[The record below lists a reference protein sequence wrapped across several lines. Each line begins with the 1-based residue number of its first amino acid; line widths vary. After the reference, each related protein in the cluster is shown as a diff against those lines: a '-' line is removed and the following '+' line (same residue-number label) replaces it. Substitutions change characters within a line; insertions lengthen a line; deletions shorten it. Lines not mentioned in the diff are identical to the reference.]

1 MYLTSVPGA
10 VSFKQTGRTS
20 EALSVKKTRQNPI
33 RSASNLNRGS
43 NLAVLSPPREEPGS
57 ENQETSTSRQI
68 TPLKSSLKSGS
79 KNSTDSQKASGPTN
93 HENVPPTSKGDDP
106 TGQSLCVSSVS
117 TRPLESTI
125 SDNRAT
131 PAKQVA
137 TPTAEKDKSTH
148 GDKAYSP
155 RRRGHSRTTTRIP
168 KPTSQDGLDVAPGK
182 NLKPTFSCD
191 LDSMTAYAVVPGA
204 KILSGT
210 STMRYQPKTSHTDST
225 AELANVGSSSRSL
238 KSTYEKEDNQPE
250 RLTTGPKHTVTP
262 DQMDGA
268 VDIVLSG
275 NLCRGSFR
283 DLKDQF
289 EGRQTAMNRPSSY
302 PIWKSRSSAHLL
314 RPNDVKFQDQKQSLI
329 APRKGSPI
337 SVISS
342 RGDLKRG
349 SGKVM
354 DLAAKFDSA
363 VKASPF
369 IPVEDCVEHKNR
381 RETAGLVSPYTS
393 NPSPLQS
400 VTSTST
406 PASLMC
412 QSRDTV
418 SLPSATVDSARK
430 SGIPRSQHVDSG
442 GKAEREAR
450 PATARAESGYSLGK
464 VRSPLIQSKLLTPTS
479 SPTKK
484 KASCAGSVSLA
495 QLDGSSKI
503 PRPHP
508 ILASRHDVRPATYYS
523 SPILPTTTCA
533 GESGVSSL
541 SQHSITSAYSET
553 QNYSQDVSSPNLS
566 FSPSRGLG
574 RGRNASSL
582 RDQIRGLRQ
591 ELSSKN
597 EEYAKLRLEFEEK
610 RKASQ
615 VNEILLRE
623 DLDRAKADLA
633 KWKRRA
639 ERAENKVES
648 FERMAT
654 RAHEIRAQSGG
665 RSHDFSFVSGLPD
678 DIDIGERSLQ
688 YQPLS
693 ARMNQSARRAPEN
706 IRPAGTSVL
715 MGGDAMSDCS
725 GSTVVRNTH
734 GGEEGHW
741 ASVDEMVEIAGP
753 GFMDDLL

>member
-1 MYLTSVPGA
+1 M
-10 VSFKQTGRTS
+10 SFKQTDRTS
-20 EALSVKKTRQNPI
+20 EALSVKKTRQNPT
-33 RSASNLNRGS
+33 RSASNLTRGS
-43 NLAVLSPPREEPGS
+43 NLGVLSPPREEPGS
-57 ENQETSTSRQI
+57 ENQETATPRRM
-68 TPLKSSLKSGS
+68 TPLKSSLKSLS
-79 KNSTDSQKASGPTN
+79 KNSTDSQKAIGPTN
-93 HENVPPTSKGDDP
+93 HENVSPTGKGDDP
-106 TGQSLCVSSVS
+106 IKQSLCASSVS

-137 TPTAEKDKSTH
+137 TTTAEKDKSTH

-155 RRRGHSRTTTRIP
+155 RRRDHGRTTSKIP
-168 KPTSQDGLDVAPGK
+168 KPTNQDCLGAAPGK

-225 AELANVGSSSRSL
+225 AELTNVGSSSRSL
-238 KSTYEKEDNQPE
+238 KSTHEKEDNQPE

-268 VDIVLSG
+268 ADIVLTG

-289 EGRQTAMNRPSSY
+289 EGRQTAINRPSSY
-302 PIWKSRSSAHLL
+302 PIWKSRSSAHLPQHNVL
-314 RPNDVKFQDQKQSLI
+314 NVQDQKQSVI
-329 APRKGSPI
+329 SPRKGSPI
-337 SVISS
+337 SAISS
-342 RGDLKRG
+342 HGDLKRG

-354 DLAAKFDSA
+354 NLAAKFDSA
-363 VKASPF
+363 VKTSPF
-369 IPVEDCVEHKNR
+369 IPFMDGAEHKHR

-400 VTSTST
+400 VAPTST

-412 QSRDTV
+412 QSRDTIP
-418 SLPSATVDSARK
+418 LPSATVDSARK
-430 SGIPRSQHVDSG
+430 SGIPRPQYMDSG
-442 GKAEREAR
+442 GKTDREAG
-450 PATARAESGYSLGK
+450 PAAARAESGT
-464 VRSPLIQSKLLTPTS
+464 VRSPLVQSKLLTPSS
-479 SPTKK
+479 SPTKGE
-484 KASCAGSVSLA
+484 ASHAGSVSLA

-503 PRPHP
+503 PRPP
-508 ILASRHDVRPATYYS
+508 LTSRNDMRPVTCYS

-533 GESGVSSL
+533 DDCGVPRL
-541 SQHSITSAYSET
+541 LQHSITSAYSEAPS
-553 QNYSQDVSSPNLS
+553 YSQDMSSPNLS
-566 FSPSRGLG
+566 SSPSRGLG

-597 EEYAKLRLEFEEK
+597 EECAKLRLEFEEN

-639 ERAENKVES
+639 ERAENKVDS

-654 RAHEIRAQSGG
+654 RPHEIRAQSGG
-665 RSHDFSFVSGLPD
+665 RIHDFSFVSGLPD

-688 YQPLS
+688 HQPLS
-693 ARMNQSARRAPEN
+693 ARMNQSARRVPEN

-715 MGGDAMSDCS
+715 MGSDAMSDCS

-741 ASVDEMVEIAGP
+741 APVDEMVEIAGP

>member
-1 MYLTSVPGA
+1 M
-10 VSFKQTGRTS
+10 SFKQTDRTS
-20 EALSVKKTRQNPI
+20 EALSVKKTRQNPT

-43 NLAVLSPPREEPGS
+43 NLGVLSPPREEPCS
-57 ENQETSTSRQI
+57 EDQETTTSRRT
-68 TPLKSSLKSGS
+68 TPLKTSLKPPS
-79 KNSTDSQKASGPTN
+79 KNLTDIQIASGPVN
-93 HENVPPTSKGDDP
+93 HENVPPTSKGNDP
-106 TGQSLCVSSVS
+106 TGQSLCVSSVP
-117 TRPLESTI
+117 TRPLESTT
-125 SDNRAT
+125 SNNG
-131 PAKQVA
+131 A
-137 TPTAEKDKSTH
+137 TPTKQMITPRAEKDKPTY
-148 GDKAYSP
+148 GDKAHSP
-155 RRRGHSRTTTRIP
+155 RRRDHGRTTSKLP
-168 KPTSQDGLDVAPGK
+168 KPTSQDSLGVAPGK

-210 STMRYQPKTSHTDST
+210 STMRYQPKASHTDST
-225 AELANVGSSSRSL
+225 TELTNVGSSSRSL
-238 KSTYEKEDNQPE
+238 KSTYVKEDSQPE

-268 VDIVLSG
+268 SDIVLSG

-283 DLKDQF
+283 DLRDQF
-289 EGRQTAMNRPSSY
+289 EGRQTASNRPSSY
-302 PIWKSRSSAHLL
+302 PLWKSRSSAHLL
-314 RPNDVKFQDQKQSLI
+314 QKNDVNFQDQKQSLI
-329 APRKGSPI
+329 APPKGTPM

-342 RGDLKRG
+342 LGDLKRG

-354 DLAAKFDSA
+354 DLAAKFDGA

-369 IPVEDCVEHKNR
+369 KPIVDGVEHKHR

-412 QSRDTV
+412 QSRDTIP
-418 SLPSATVDSARK
+418 LPSATLESTRK
-430 SGIPRSQHVDSG
+430 PGTPRPQHVDSG
-442 GKAEREAR
+442 GKTDREAG
-450 PATARAESGYSLGK
+450 PATAGAESGYSLRT
-464 VRSPLIQSKLLTPTS
+464 VRSPLVQSKLLTPSS
-479 SPTKK
+479 SPAKK
-484 KASCAGSVSLA
+484 EASCAGPVSSA

-503 PRPHP
+503 PRPS
-508 ILASRHDVRPATYYS
+508 LTRTSRHDTRPVTYYS
-523 SPILPTTTCA
+523 SPTLPTTTCA
-533 GESGVSSL
+533 GDSGAPRL
-541 SQHSITSAYSET
+541 SQHSITSTYSET
-553 QNYSQDVSSPNLS
+553 PNYSQDVSSPNLS
-566 FSPSRGLG
+566 SSPSRGLG

-597 EEYAKLRLEFEEK
+597 EEYAKLLLEFEEK

-623 DLDRAKADLA
+623 DLDCAKADLA

-639 ERAENKVES
+639 ERAESKIES
-648 FERMAT
+648 LERMAA
-654 RAHEIRAQSGG
+654 RAQEIRAQSGG

-678 DIDIGERSLQ
+678 EIDIGERSLQ
-688 YQPLS
+688 HQPLS

-706 IRPAGTSVL
+706 IRPAGTSAL
-715 MGGDAMSDCS
+715 MGSDAMSDCS

-741 ASVDEMVEIAGP
+741 ASVDEMVEVAGP